1 MTIRNEHEKVQVQKR
16 LVLANLQ
23 EIYQLLKQKFTE
35 NKIGFSKFCDLRPK
49 NCILA
54 LKSGTHAVCV
64 CTLHQN
70 TKLMMNGSKIHNF
83 KLNDDEVV
91 LKSYH
96 SYLAKIMCN
105 PHFQHCYTSVCKECP
120 GVTKLKEQLNSK
132 FHYEMID
139 EVTYKKWLTVDRCLM
154 ETVVKGTDDF
164 VDEFLET
171 LVKLKSHSF
180 IANQQKEYYSER
192 KEDLIEG
199 HVVVNCDF
207 AENYSFV
214 VQDEVQ
220 SFHWTTS
227 QATLHPFIINGKEN

>member
-1 MTIRNEHEKVQVQKR
+1 
-16 LVLANLQ
+16 
-23 EIYQLLKQKFTE
+23 
-35 NKIGFSKFCDLRPK
+35 
-49 NCILA
+49 
-54 LKSGTHAVCV
+54 
-64 CTLHQN
+64 
-70 TKLMMNGSKIHNF
+70 
-83 KLNDDEVV
+83 
-91 LKSYH
+91 
-96 SYLAKIMCN
+96 
-105 PHFQHCYTSVCKECP
+105 
-120 GVTKLKEQLNSK
+120 
-132 FHYEMID
+132 MID

-180 IANQQKEYYSER
+180 ITNQQKEYYSKI